1 VLVGC
6 YLWQFSND
14 LVTNVVQEPVA
25 SDWFGRGVRYVGYNM
40 ASIPLIL
47 FCVRHMTSRRDAF
60 AAGLL
65 AGPLVMIPALLFFLA
80 MAATYPEILN
90 AAVPADVMMQ
100 RLGIQWLEIIFY
112 IVVFGTFVETGT
124 AFIHAVNERVDEV
137 FHEKN
142 RSMPD
147 WLRLVIAL
155 SALLVAVLLALRFGI
170 IDLIARG
177 YGTLTWVIIAVFALP
192 LCTIGVWKILRRRS
206 D

>member
-1 VLVGC
+1 
-6 YLWQFSND
+6 
-14 LVTNVVQEPVA
+14 
-25 SDWFGRGVRYVGYNM
+25 M

-100 RLGIQWLEIIFY
+100 PLGIQWLEIIFY